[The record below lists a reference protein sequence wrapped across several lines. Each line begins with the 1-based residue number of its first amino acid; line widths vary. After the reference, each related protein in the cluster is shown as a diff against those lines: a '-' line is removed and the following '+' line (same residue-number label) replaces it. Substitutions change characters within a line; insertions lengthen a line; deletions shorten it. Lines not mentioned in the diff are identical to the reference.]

1 MVHHLAMVKKP
12 LNDEWRTWIRHNVAR
27 GCSRDELFRILVKE
41 GFDLVDIGSELGPA
55 PNSAPKAAPPSRLQP
70 ETAPKA
76 ALLPGLQRHGAPRLE
91 LYTVED
97 FVDTRICA
105 ALVELIK
112 AGLRPST
119 ISSQGAPEATFR
131 TSRTCDLDERYP
143 VVRELNRRICAAL
156 DANSAYAEATQG
168 QYYEVGQEFK
178 AHTDYF
184 EAYELERFSTATWG
198 QRSWTFMV
206 YLNEPEAGGET
217 RFVDAGVVLTPK
229 LGQAVIWNN
238 MQPDGQPNPHTLHQ
252 GMPVTS
258 GAKAIITKW
267 FRRPRA

>member
-1 MVHHLAMVKKP
+1 MLHHPAMLKKP
-12 LNDEWRTWIRHNVAR
+12 LSDQWRAWIRQNVAR
-27 GCSRDELFRILVKE
+27 GCSREELSRILLKE
-41 GFDLVDIGSELGPA
+41 GFDVVDIGSELGPA
-55 PNSAPKAAPPSRLQP
+55 PSSASKAALPPRPQPKA
-70 ETAPKA
+70 APKA
-76 ALLPGLQRHGAPRLE
+76 ALLPGLERHGAPRLE
-91 LYTVED
+91 LYTVAN
-97 FVDTRICA
+97 FVDARTCA

-119 ISSQGAPEATFR
+119 ISSENAPEASFR

-143 VVRELNRRICAAL
+143 VVRELNRKICAAL
-156 DANSAYAEATQG
+156 DANRSYAEATQG

-198 QRSWTFMV
+198 QRTWTFMV
-206 YLNEPEAGGET
+206 YLNEPAAGGET
-217 RFVDAGVVLTPK
+217 HFVDAGFAFRPK

-238 MQPDGQPNPHTLHQ
+238 LHPDGQPNPHTLHQ

-267 FRRPRA
+267 FRRPR